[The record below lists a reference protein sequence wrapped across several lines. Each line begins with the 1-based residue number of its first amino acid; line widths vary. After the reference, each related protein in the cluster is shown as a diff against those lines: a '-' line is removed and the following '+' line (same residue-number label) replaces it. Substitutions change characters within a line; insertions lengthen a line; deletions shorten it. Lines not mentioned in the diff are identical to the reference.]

1 MNSLKR
7 LIWLAFLLVG
17 GLLGCIA
24 LLAIYQYRLTGSYNA
39 VIAGNGRILFHF
51 MAIREGII
59 EAFITGKEKQLTQL
73 IPDLEQLNSELFLLK
88 ENNLV
93 APELKLALVDKVD
106 LPGLVILLRQAAADD
121 NPETKKK
128 LQEQMRFI
136 ADYLIQYDR
145 IIAGQARLA
154 VVNFQKMV
162 IGVLG
167 LIISLAGFALIHF
180 YRNSLLPLL
189 QLSKNLEADHLE
201 PEDIPPSPPVIKE
214 VADLAFSVQQL
225 AVKIREQELPSD
237 PAAVELRNNLEKNI
251 NETINRLNGIMN
263 YAQLLHDGETE
274 NRKEMLQKIIDS
286 GAAIAAQ
293 WQKLK

>member
-7 LIWLAFLLVG
+7 LVWLAFLLVG
-17 GLLGCIA
+17 GLLLCIT
-24 LLAIYQYRLTGSYNA
+24 LLGFYQYRLTGSYNK

-51 MAIREGII
+51 MTIREGII
-59 EAFITGKEKQLTQL
+59 EAFITGKEKDLVKI
-73 IPDLEQLNSELFLLK
+73 IPDLEQLNSELYLLK
-88 ENNLV
+88 ENSLV
-93 APELKLALVDKVD
+93 APALKLALADKVD
-106 LPGLVILLRQAAADD
+106 LPGMVILLRQVAADE
-121 NPETKKK
+121 NPENKKR
-128 LQEQMRFI
+128 LQEQMRLI

-180 YRNSLLPLL
+180 YRNTLLPLL
-189 QLSKNLEADHLE
+189 QLSEKLQVDHLE
-201 PEDIPPSPPVIKE
+201 PDEILPSRPVTREIADLASSIRQLVIKSRKYE
-214 VADLAFSVQQL
+214 PEDDSVADL
-225 AVKIREQELPSD
+225 RHD
-237 PAAVELRNNLEKNI
+237 LEKNI
-251 NETINRLNGIMN
+251 NETVNRLNGIMN

-274 NRKEMLQKIIDS
+274 NQKEMLQKIIDS
-286 GAAIAAQ
+286 GDAIAAG

>member
-1 MNSLKR
+1 MNSLKK
-7 LIWLAFLLVG
+7 LVWLAFLLVG
-17 GLLGCIA
+17 GLLMCIA
-24 LLAIYQYRLTGSYNA
+24 LLAVYQYRLTGNYNA

-51 MAIREGII
+51 MTIREGII
-59 EAFITGKEKQLTQL
+59 EAFITGKEKELIQL

-93 APELKLALVDKVD
+93 APELKLALADKVD
-106 LPGLVILLRQAAADD
+106 LPGMVILLRQAAGDD
-121 NPETKKK
+121 NPKTKKK
-128 LQEQMRFI
+128 LQEQMRFT

-154 VVNFQKMV
+154 VINFQKMV

-180 YRNSLLPLL
+180 YRNTLLPLL
-189 QLSKNLEADHLE
+189 QLQKNLEADIPE
-201 PEDIPPSPPVIKE
+201 PEAILPSPPVTRE

-225 AVKIREQELPSD
+225 VIKVREQELSSD
-237 PAAVELRNNLEKNI
+237 PAAVDLRNNLEKNI

-263 YAQLLHDGETE
+263 YAQLLHDGEKE
-274 NRKEMLQKIIDS
+274 NQNEMLQKIIDS
-286 GAAIAAQ
+286 SAVIAAE
-293 WQKLK
+293 WRKLN

>member
-1 MNSLKR
+1 MNSLKK
-7 LIWLAFLLVG
+7 LVWLAFLLVG
-17 GLLGCIA
+17 GLLMCIA
-24 LLAIYQYRLTGSYNA
+24 LLGIYQYRLTGSYNE
-39 VIAGNGRILFHF
+39 VIVGNGRILFHF
-51 MAIREGII
+51 MTIREGII
-59 EAFITGKEKQLTQL
+59 EAFITGKEKELIHL
-73 IPDLEQLNSELFLLK
+73 IPDLEQLNSELSLLK

-106 LPGLVILLRQAAADD
+106 LPKMVILLRQAATDN

-154 VVNFQKMV
+154 IINFQKMV

-189 QLSKNLEADHLE
+189 QLIKNLEADHLE
-201 PEDIPPSPPVIKE
+201 PENILPSPPVIKE
-214 VADLAFSVQQL
+214 VADLAFSVRQL
-225 AVKIREQELPSD
+225 VIKTREQELPADS
-237 PAAVELRNNLEKNI
+237 AAVELRNNLEMNI

-286 GAAIAAQ
+286 GAAIAEE